1 MKKLLLF
8 AILSGMAATAM
19 ADGDIITLDLTK
31 ATTELTF
38 NATTG
43 AWDGTFN
50 DDEEVIESQCF
61 LFLHNSMSDY
71 QTWWGFTASNS
82 ADNAMRDNYITY
94 QYSNMAKGGIL
105 LKEDGTVDL
114 DEYGAPKCSASVP
127 YLVAYCSSMMAAHP
141 AQIIFNDGNN
151 YEPQGCY
158 VNLNSWAY
166 YTIQDGSAMSRA
178 FTNGDNFT
186 LTIHGVAQDESEKT
200 VEVTLAK
207 YDNGDLTLNRGW
219 RYVDLTPL
227 GEVSEI
233 YFSMKSTD
241 ASVYGDNTPDYFCLD
256 KLQVKPVDSDPTAVN
271 GIAADGRGNIRYDR
285 ATKMVSVQGADFAAV
300 YDTAGSMVM
309 SSEQPAFSL
318 EYLPAGVYVVKA
330 GNARIKIAR

>member
-43 AWDGTFN
+43 AWNGTFN

-82 ADNAMRDNYITY
+82 ANNGMRDDYVTY
-94 QYSNMAKGGIL
+94 QYSNMAKGGIM

-114 DEYGAPKCSASVP
+114 DEHGAPKCSADVP
-127 YLVAYCSSMMAAHP
+127 YLVAYYSPFMGQRPLDM
-141 AQIIFNDGNN
+141 IFNDVYN

-158 VNLNSWAY
+158 VNLSSWTY
-166 YTIQDGSAMSRA
+166 YTIQDGSGLSRA
-178 FTNGDNFT
+178 FTNGDNFS
-186 LTIHGVAQDESEKT
+186 LTIHGVGPDETEKT
-200 VEVTLAK
+200 VEVTLGK

-227 GEVSEI
+227 GEVNEL
-233 YFSMKSTD
+233 YFTMKSTD
-241 ASVYGDNTPDYFCLD
+241 AGAYGDNTPDYFCLD
-256 KLQVKPVDSDPTAVN
+256 KLQVKRVASDPTAVN
-271 GIAADGRGNIRYDR
+271 GFAADSRENIRYDR

-300 YDTAGSMVM
+300 YDTAGNMVM